1 MRRVLAVLAL
11 AVVILGWPFVL
22 PETTQ
27 FYGVLG
33 AVYALVALSL
43 VVLCGWTGQISLGHA
58 AFLGLGTYAG
68 QKLLSDGVPLPLTLV
83 LVALLGAVAS
93 LVLGVPSLRLR
104 GVYLAIVT
112 LAFGAACEHYLF
124 QLDAV
129 RGFKSGIVPR
139 TPFLGLPTTSDRGL
153 YYVALGVL
161 ALSMVVV
168 ANLRR
173 SDTGRVLFAIRDAE
187 EAAASLGVS
196 IAPYK
201 IGAFALSATMATVAG
216 VLYGM
221 LLQATP
227 GPSQFGLLQSF
238 FLLALPVVG
247 GLGSMAGAVV
257 GGLLLATAQPVV
269 NVFEIRL
276 FLASGLLLTLVT
288 LSRTDGLT
296 GAVTRLVRAGRSA
309 ARPGE
314 ALRYGS
320 FVPDDLLAP
329 PRRRPLVRVR
339 PVAPLP
345 PGTPVRLRVRRSA
358 FGEVG

>member
-1 MRRVLAVLAL
+1 MRRTVGAVVLAVA
-11 AVVILGWPFVL
+11 ALGWPLVL
-22 PETTQ
+22 PETAQ

-58 AFLGLGTYAG
+58 AFLGIGTYAG
-68 QKLLSDGVPLPLTLV
+68 QKLLSGGVPLPLTLL
-83 LVALLGAVAS
+83 LVGLLGAVVS

-112 LAFGAACEHYLF
+112 LAFGAACERYLF
-124 QLDAV
+124 QLDWV
-129 RGFKSGIVPR
+129 RGFRSGIVPR
-139 TPFLGLPTTSDRGL
+139 VSFLGLPTTSDRGL
-153 YYVALGVL
+153 YYVALAVL

-187 EAAASLGVS
+187 EAAASLGVR

-201 IGAFALSATMATVAG
+201 IAAFALSASMTTVAG

-227 GPSQFGLLQSF
+227 GPSQFGLLSSF

-247 GLGSMAGAVV
+247 GLGSLAGAVV
-257 GGLLLATAQPVV
+257 GGILLATAQPVV
-269 NVFEIRL
+269 NVFDIRL
-276 FLASGLLLTLVT
+276 FLASGLLTMVT

-296 GAVTRLVRAGRSA
+296 GAATRLLRAGRAA

-314 ALRYGS
+314 AVRYGS
-320 FVPDDLLAP
+320 FVPDELLTP
-329 PRRRPLVRVR
+329 TRRAVRIRVR
-339 PVAPLP
+339 PAVPLP
-345 PGTPVRLRVRRSA
+345 PGTALRLRLRS
-358 FGEVG
+358 EVG

>member
-1 MRRVLAVLAL
+1 MRRALMVLAL
-11 AVVILGWPFVL
+11 AVAILGWPFVL
-22 PETTQ
+22 PESTQ

-58 AFLGLGTYAG
+58 AFLGLGCYAG
-68 QKLLSDGVPLPLTLV
+68 QKLLAGGVPLPLALV
-83 LVALLGAVAS
+83 LVALLGAVVS
-93 LVLGVPSLRLR
+93 LLLGVPSLRLR

-124 QLDAV
+124 ELGSV
-129 RGFKSGIVPR
+129 RGFRSGIVPR
-139 TPFLGLPTTSDRGL
+139 ASFLGLPTTSDRGL

-161 ALSMVVV
+161 ALFMVVV

-173 SDTGRVLFAIRDAE
+173 TDTGRVLFAIRDAE
-187 EAAASLGVS
+187 EAAASLGVR

-201 IGAFALSATMATVAG
+201 VGAFALSATMATVAG

-247 GLGSMAGAVV
+247 GLGSLAGAVV

-276 FLASGLLLTLVT
+276 FLASGLLLVLVT
-288 LSRTDGLT
+288 MSRTDGLT
-296 GAVTRLVRAGRSA
+296 GAVTRLLRAGRSA

-314 ALRYGS
+314 AVHYGS
-320 FVPDDLLAP
+320 FVPDELLAP
-329 PRRRPLVRVR
+329 PQRRPRIRVR
-339 PVAPLP
+339 PLDPLS
-345 PGTPVRLRVRRSA
+345 PGTLLRLRLQRSTV
-358 FGEVG
+358 GEA